1 MSGLDL
7 VHDVKHLLR
16 GHAELCGRS
25 VPLSVLARR
34 VGHVPSEVPHY

>member
-1 MSGLDL
+1 MSGL

-16 GHAELCGRS
+16 GHAKLCGRS

-34 VGHVPSEVPHY
+34 VGHVLGEVSHY